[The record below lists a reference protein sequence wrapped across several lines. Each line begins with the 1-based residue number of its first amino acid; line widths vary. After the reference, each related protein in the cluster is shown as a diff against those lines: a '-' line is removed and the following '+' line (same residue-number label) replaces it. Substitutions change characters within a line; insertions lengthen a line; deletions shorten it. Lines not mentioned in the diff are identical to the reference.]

1 MSCVKD
7 KPKVDTEVPSSQPTA
22 HKVWVCNEGNYG
34 AANASLSYFNST
46 DNTVIEDYY
55 KLQNNATIGDVLQ
68 SMFFFNGKYYLV
80 VNNSN
85 KILVCDSNM
94 KKLNQING
102 FTSPRYFIPVNNAKA
117 YVSDL
122 YANKIFVLNLNTNSI
137 QASIPCVGW
146 TEQMQFYNGNLFVTN
161 IKSNYVYVINTSTD
175 VKTDSIAVGPNA
187 ASLLLDKDNFLWV
200 LSSGD
205 KSSSKLPQLLKIQ
218 TQSNQLVMQLTFAA
232 NEEPSHLCINKTKD
246 TLFYLNKGVY
256 KMPIQNST
264 LPSSA
269 LIEQGQRNYYG
280 LAVSPYDN
288 TIYLSDGLDY
298 IQKSNC
304 YVYSFNG
311 QPLNL
316 FKAGINANG
325 FYFE

>member
-1 MSCVKD
+1 MNSRIKYLVLIALYAFVSCVKD

-117 YVSDL
+117 YVSDYMLIKFL
-122 YANKIFVLNLNTNSI
+122 Y
-137 QASIPCVGW
+137 
-146 TEQMQFYNGNLFVTN
+146 
-161 IKSNYVYVINTSTD
+161 ST
-175 VKTDSIAVGPNA
+175 
-187 ASLLLDKDNFLWV
+187 
-200 LSSGD
+200 
-205 KSSSKLPQLLKIQ
+205 
-218 TQSNQLVMQLTFAA
+218 
-232 NEEPSHLCINKTKD
+232 
-246 TLFYLNKGVY
+246 
-256 KMPIQNST
+256 
-264 LPSSA
+264 
-269 LIEQGQRNYYG
+269 
-280 LAVSPYDN
+280 
-288 TIYLSDGLDY
+288 
-298 IQKSNC
+298 
-304 YVYSFNG
+304 
-311 QPLNL
+311 
-316 FKAGINANG
+316 
-325 FYFE
+325 